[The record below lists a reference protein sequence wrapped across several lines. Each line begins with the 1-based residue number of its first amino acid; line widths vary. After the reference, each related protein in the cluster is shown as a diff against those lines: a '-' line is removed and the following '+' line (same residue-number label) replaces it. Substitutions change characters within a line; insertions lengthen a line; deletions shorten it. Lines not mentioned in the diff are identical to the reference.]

1 MKESNKLAFSASITE
16 NSWFG
21 ISCETQ
27 WGEDVTDEEMVS
39 AFVSLLDD
47 ISRDDSINN
56 LFNIA
61 IRVRKEMMDDGID
74 SFTFAERKEE

>member
-1 MKESNKLAFSASITE
+1 MKESNKLAFSASITG
-16 NSWFG
+16 NDSFG
-21 ISCETQ
+21 IGCETQ
-27 WGEDVTDEEMVS
+27 WGEDVTDSEMVA

-47 ISRDDSINN
+47 ISQDDKISK
-56 LFNIA
+56 LFILA